1 MSSKLL
7 VDDLVEK
14 TSGHGV
20 QIPGHVVQVVHATSG
35 DGSEISVTGN
45 TWTSGGSESTVTITP
60 KSSASK
66 LRIMAN
72 FNTDTAETDNR
83 AMYTF
88 FKSVDGGT
96 YANVVSTNTNNYDAL
111 ARIHETGERVLLNQT
126 MIFYDDATSTTSHA
140 YRIYV
145 KNQNS
150 GEIARIRNDIT
161 PCQLVAMEIAQ

>member
-1 MSSKLL
+1 MSTLF
-7 VDDLVEK
+7 VDTINEK
-14 TSGHGV
+14 TSGNGIA
-20 QIPGHVVQVVHATSG
+20 IPGHVVQVVHATSG
-35 DGSEISVTGN
+35 DGSEITITGN
-45 TWTSGGSESTVTITP
+45 TWTSGGSESTITITP
-60 KSSASK
+60 KFSTSK
-66 LRIMAN
+66 LLITAN
-72 FNTDTAETDNR
+72 FNTDTAESDNR

-88 FKSVDGGT
+88 FKSVNGGT